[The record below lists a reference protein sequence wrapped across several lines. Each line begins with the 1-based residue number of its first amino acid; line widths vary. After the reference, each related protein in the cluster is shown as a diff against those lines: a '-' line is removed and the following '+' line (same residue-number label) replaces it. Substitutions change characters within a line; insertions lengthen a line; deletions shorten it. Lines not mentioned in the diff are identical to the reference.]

1 MSNTAYRRG
10 AGYGTTLV
18 ELVTV
23 VAMVAIL
30 GMIAYPS
37 YLQHLV
43 RARRAEA
50 TAALVRIAT
59 NQERFYLQNRTY
71 TSDLAQLGFPD
82 LQTES
87 GYYLIS
93 VPVANLLDF
102 RVVAVPAPGSSQI
115 DDADCQQ
122 FAIEDQSARFAT
134 PDPER
139 RCW

>member
-1 MSNTAYRRG
+1 MNNAAHRRG
-10 AGYGTTLV
+10 ASHGTTLV
-18 ELVTV
+18 ELMIV

-43 RARRAEA
+43 RVRRTEA

-93 VPVANLLDF
+93 VPVANSLDF

-115 DDADCQQ
+115 DDTDCQQ
-122 FAIEDQSARFAT
+122 FSIEDQSVRLAT
-134 PDPER
+134 PDPEG